1 MRRFLTLCSLL
12 LTLAAS
18 GVAQEKFP
26 MITIPED
33 ITDHV
38 ARAEYLG
45 GHYWDNVDFNT
56 ASDDVLEQGFV
67 DMVSIFM
74 LLDDEAL
81 DASWAAAIKRAEQSK
96 TGVVRLL
103 ALGDKYLY
111 GVSSPMY
118 NERAYRSLLRT
129 GLVSKKITK
138 ADKQPY
144 QKHLVLLEM
153 NNEGSAAVDFE
164 FEEADGTKSKL
175 SEIESPVTI
184 LFFYDPDCVDC
195 KIQRYRLTQARIINY
210 LQRAGGVTVLAVLPT
225 PDEEVWQKHKS
236 DIPDEWIN
244 ARDVSGRIKAE
255 SLYDLRAM
263 PRIYLLD
270 EQKRVLLKNTTA
282 ELIESYLTEII
293 TSAAQKEQAAGEAA
307 AAEGEAATESE
318 KK

>member
-1 MRRFLTLCSLL
+1 MKKIIVMLSLL
-12 LTLAAS
+12 LAA
-18 GVAQEKFP
+18 GAGAAAQEKFP

-45 GHYWDNVDFNT
+45 QHYWDNVDFNT
-56 ASDDVLEQGFV
+56 VSDDILEQGFV

-81 DASWAAAIKRAEQSK
+81 DATWAAAVKRAEGGK

-118 NERAYRSLLRT
+118 NETAYRSLLRAA
-129 GLVSKKITK
+129 LVSKKITK

-153 NNEGSAAVDFE
+153 NNPGSAAVDFE
-164 FEEADGTKSKL
+164 FEKADGTVSRL
-175 SEIESPVTI
+175 SEVESPVTI
-184 LFFYDPDCVDC
+184 IFFYDPDCVDC
-195 KIQRYRLTQARIINY
+195 KIERFRLTQARVTSY
-210 LQRAGGVTVLAVLPT
+210 LQRAGGVTVLAVLPSSDT
-225 PDEEVWQKHKS
+225 EIWNKHKS
-236 DIPDEWIN
+236 DIPAGWIN
-244 ARDVSGRIKAE
+244 ARDASGRLKSE
-255 SLYDLRAM
+255 NLYDLRAM

-270 EQKRVLLKNTTA
+270 DSKQVLLKNTTA
-282 ELIESYLTEII
+282 EQIESYLTDIMR
-293 TSAAQKEQAAGEAA
+293 SAAQKQKAEAGTAGA
-307 AAEGEAATESE
+307 AAEQQSAE
-318 KK
+318 

>member
-1 MRRFLTLCSLL
+1 MKKIIVMLSLL
-12 LTLAAS
+12 LAVATTAA
-18 GVAQEKFP
+18 AQEKFP

-38 ARAEYLG
+38 ARAKYLG
-45 GHYWDNVDFNT
+45 EHYWDNVDFNT
-56 ASDDVLEQGFV
+56 ASDEVLEQGFV

-81 DASWAAAIKRAEQSK
+81 DASWAAAVKRAETSK

-118 NERAYRSLLRT
+118 NESAYRSLLRAA
-129 GLVSKKITK
+129 LVSKKISK

-164 FEEADGTKSKL
+164 FEQADGTVSRL
-175 SEIESPVTI
+175 SEVESPVTI
-184 LFFYDPDCVDC
+184 VFFYDPDCVDC
-195 KIQRYRLTQARIINY
+195 KIERYRLTQSRITSY
-210 LQRAGGVTVLAVLPT
+210 LQRAGGVTVLAVYPSGDT
-225 PDEEVWQKHKS
+225 EMWNKHKS
-236 DIPDEWIN
+236 DIPAGWIN
-244 ARDVSGRIKAE
+244 ARDASGRLKAE
-255 SLYDLRAM
+255 NLYDLRAM

-270 EQKRVLLKNTTA
+270 DKKQVLLKNTTA
-282 ELIESYLTEII
+282 EIIESYLAEIMRN
-293 TSAAQKEQAAGEAA
+293 AAQKQSGGAA
-307 AAEGEAATESE
+307 ADTATTDAGAE
-318 KK
+318 